1 MTPTY
6 PNEPP
11 ILDIPETEDIREVE
25 LPRWIQVPIGIAL
38 SLFTLLCGFASAY
51 LLFGPNKQAPI
62 LAFVVGFILLLG
74 CFWVLAKCFRLIT
87 GRKTRG
93 GLMSPRALRIVSV
106 FLLVLPVVGL
116 FTGYYRE
123 MGAVAIYQAIMYLLG
138 FVGLRRL
145 ARKREANDDTK
156 QPTSELQL

>member
-1 MTPTY
+1 MIPTLN

-11 ILDIPETEDIREVE
+11 ILDISETE
-25 LPRWIQVPIGIAL
+25 
-38 SLFTLLCGFASAY
+38 
-51 LLFGPNKQAPI
+51 
-62 LAFVVGFILLLG
+62 
-74 CFWVLAKCFRLIT
+74 RLIT

-106 FLLVLPVVGL
+106 LLLVLPVVGL

-123 MGAVAIYQAIMYLLG
+123 MGAVAIYQAVMYLLG

-145 ARKREANDDTK
+145 ARKREANDDPK